1 MNNTKDSS
9 AIFGVDNVSEKVANT
24 LVSEELHIPAGSEHL
39 FRKHLNTC
47 SGII

>member
-24 LVSEELHIPAGSEHL
+24 LVSEESTKRAY
-39 FRKHLNTC
+39 
-47 SGII
+47 SGRI